1 MEIAKMETRKC
12 MEVVV
17 IVMVEVETYNVRR
30 ILW

>member
-1 MEIAKMETRKC
+1 MEIVKMETRKC